1 MSIEQSMATPS
12 AVATNPE
19 ESTPAPVRK
28 RHSNLTGAWLGAAM
42 LLVLGAL
49 AIYCRLATNTDFIDY
64 MAIMMEPSGAHWF
77 GTDSVGRDV
86 LVRTFAAAAVD
97 LPIALGGTAIAM
109 LIGTLL
115 GLLASVGNR
124 AADSIMRI
132 VDGFDAFPHLILIL
146 VIVQVSGGGT
156 GTLILTIALL
166 NIPRFIRLTRAEA
179 MQLRKARF
187 VFFAEVIGA
196 SSWHRLTR
204 HILPNISGAIL
215 SQASTGTALAL
226 SAVGAMSFLG
236 LGIAPPIPSWGAM
249 IQEGTVGITMGEW
262 WPVAFPA
269 LALVYCIIALNMV
282 ADSLDTHFAKE
293 VH

>member
-1 MSIEQSMATPS
+1 MISHYAVPPS
-12 AVATNPE
+12 ELTLPL
-19 ESTPAPVRK
+19 TPAPAPTRK
-28 RHSNLTGAWLGAAM
+28 RPNRLGAAYVGAG
-42 LLVLGAL
+42 LLVVL
-49 AIYCRLATNTDFIDY
+49 AVTAVICRLAFDTDTIDY
-64 MAIMMEPSGAHWF
+64 LAVLMGPSDEHWF

-86 LVRTFAAAAVD
+86 MVRTFAAAAVD
-97 LPIALGGTAIAM
+97 LPIALGGTTLAM

-115 GLLASVGNR
+115 GLFASTGSR
-124 AADSIMRI
+124 AADSIMRV

-156 GTLILTIALL
+156 GTLIATIALL

-179 MQLRKARF
+179 MQLRQARF
-187 VFFAEVIGA
+187 VFFADVIGA
-196 SSWHRLTR
+196 STWHRLSR

-269 LALVYCIIALNMV
+269 LSLVYCIVALNMI
-282 ADSLDTHFAKE
+282 ADCLDTHFAKE

>member
-1 MSIEQSMATPS
+1 MISEYQVPPS
-12 AVATNPE
+12 ELNVPIPPDPE
-19 ESTPAPVRK
+19 PVRK
-28 RHSNLTGAWLGAAM
+28 RPSQLGAAWLGASM
-42 LLVLGAL
+42 LIVLAVT
-49 AIYCRLATNTDFIDY
+49 AVICRVSLDTDHIDY
-64 MAIMMEPSGAHWF
+64 LAVLMGPSDEHWF

-86 LVRTFAAAAVD
+86 MVRTFAAAAVD
-97 LPIALGGTAIAM
+97 LPIALGGTLIAM
-109 LIGTLL
+109 VIGTLL
-115 GLLASVGNR
+115 GLLASTGSR
-124 AADSIMRI
+124 AADSIMRV

-156 GTLILTIALL
+156 ATLIATIALL
-166 NIPRFIRLTRAEA
+166 NIPRFIRLTRAA
-179 MQLRKARF
+179 ALQLHQARF

-196 SSWHRLTR
+196 STWHRLTR

-269 LALVYCIIALNMV
+269 LCLVYCIVALNMI
-282 ADSLDTHFAKE
+282 ADCLDTHFAKE

>member
-1 MSIEQSMATPS
+1 MISHYAVPPS
-12 AVATNPE
+12 ELNAVIV
-19 ESTPAPVRK
+19 PAPAPSRK
-28 RHSNLTGAWLGAAM
+28 RQNRLGTAYLGAGM
-42 LLVLGAL
+42 LVVLAVT
-49 AIYCRLATNTDFIDY
+49 AVICRLVFDTNHIDY
-64 MAIMMEPSGAHWF
+64 LAVLIGPSDEHWF

-86 LVRTFAAAAVD
+86 MVRTFAAAAVD
-97 LPIALGGTAIAM
+97 LPIALGGTTIAM
-109 LIGTLL
+109 LVGTLL
-115 GLLASVGNR
+115 GLFASTGSR

-156 GTLILTIALL
+156 GTLIATIALL

-179 MQLRKARF
+179 LQLRQARF

-196 SSWHRLTR
+196 SAWHRLSR

-249 IQEGTVGITMGEW
+249 IQEGSVGITMGEW

-269 LALVYCIIALNMV
+269 LSLVYCIVALNMI
-282 ADSLDTHFAKE
+282 ADCLDTHFAKE

>member
-1 MSIEQSMATPS
+1 MITEH
-12 AVATNPE
+12 AV
-19 ESTPAPVRK
+19 PASELNVPVPVAEPGRK
-28 RHSNLTGAWLGAAM
+28 RHSNLTGAYMGSLMLALLAAIA
-42 LLVLGAL
+42 VF
-49 AIYCRLATNTDFIDY
+49 CRLATDTDHIDY
-64 MAIMMEPSGAHWF
+64 LAILMGPSNDHWF

-86 LVRTFAAAAVD
+86 MIRTFAAAAVD

-109 LIGTLL
+109 IIGTSL
-115 GLLASVGNR
+115 GLFASVGNR
-124 AADSIMRI
+124 FSDAIMRI

-156 GTLILTIALL
+156 GTLIATIALL

-179 MQLRKARF
+179 MQLRKSRF

-196 SSWHRLTR
+196 STWHRLSK

-269 LALVYCIIALNMV
+269 LSLVYCIVALNMI